1 MGDGCKCKRKT
12 TWTEVATDGKFY
24 AEKINQTITPPKPTT
39 KPEGSIGSTKWVL
52 GGVPVPFPLP
62 QSYLFND
69 KKNVKN
75 QYANI
80 QSDGCINTCVE
91 SPKVVKYDPST
102 IEVKE
107 IDNTFTACYSKA
119 RWIYPDPLLYTTIE
133 NVVIKATYKVK
144 IKYTTTKY
152 YLSHVH
158 LCGGSCP
165 ECNNL
170 KDRDETEQLEK
181 LAKLTIPNQGDC

>member
-1 MGDGCKCKRKT
+1 MGDGCECKKTT
-12 TWTEVATDGKFY
+12 TWTQVATDGKIY
-24 AEKINQTITPPKPTT
+24 AENINQTITPPKPTT
-39 KPEGSIGSTKWVL
+39 KPEGSTPSNWVL
-52 GGVPVPFPLP
+52 VGPPMPFPKF
-62 QSYLFND
+62 YIFDD

-107 IDNTFTACYSKA
+107 IDNTFTQCYSKA
-119 RWIYPDPLLYTTIE
+119 KWVYPSAIGGDVIE

-152 YLSHVH
+152 YLSHDH
-158 LCGGSCP
+158 LCGGNCP

-170 KDRDETEQLEK
+170 KDTDETKQLENI
-181 LAKLTIPNQGDC
+181 AKSTIPNKGDC